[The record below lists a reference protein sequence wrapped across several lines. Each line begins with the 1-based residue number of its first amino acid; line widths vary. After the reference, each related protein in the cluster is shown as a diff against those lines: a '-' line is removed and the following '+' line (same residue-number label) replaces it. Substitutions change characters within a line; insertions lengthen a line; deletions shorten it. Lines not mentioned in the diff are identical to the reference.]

1 MLVMHNRIIR
11 TASTIGLVST
21 YLYAILLT
29 IIHATV
35 MPSDVTAIAVPA
47 SLPSFM
53 PISYTSTSITISI
66 LTIIIQLISLLMSEL
81 YFSILVREQ
90 FSNIRRTRIL
100 TVTDI
105 LI

>member
-1 MLVMHNRIIR
+1 MHHRIIR

-53 PISYTSTSITISI
+53 PIYLSYTSTSITISI